1 MNIVLLDNCWIMIV
15 LNNSNTPTVL
25 DLSRQKELHT
35 DPKVIQQIQLVEQL
49 RKSRWCNSW

>member
-49 RKSRWCNSW
+49 RESRWCNSW

>member
-15 LNNSNTPTVL
+15 LNNSNTPSVL

-49 RKSRWCNSW
+49 RKSRWCNNW

>member
-1 MNIVLLDNCWIMIV
+1 MNIVLLDNCWNMIV
-15 LNNSNTPTVL
+15 LNNSNTPTVP

-49 RKSRWCNSW
+49 RESRWCNSW

>member
-15 LNNSNTPTVL
+15 LNNSNTPTVP

-35 DPKVIQQIQLVEQL
+35 DPANTIGWTIKRIQVMQ
-49 RKSRWCNSW
+49 